1 MSSGAAPSGAIKQTG
16 AELRPADRREVSV
29 GAISFTLE
37 GLALRWIR
45 LGDVEVLRGIAFV
58 VRDRDWG
65 TFQPEVRVEEFA
77 ETAAGIRIR
86 LAAEIVEGEASLTC
100 RMVVSAAPER
110 LAIEASAVGR
120 GRFTTNRTGF
130 VVLHGAASAGGQSR
144 VAHAAGGTTEG
155 TFPRLVSPHQPLFD
169 IAAITHEPAPGIIA
183 EVQFSGE
190 VFEMED
196 QRNWSDASFKTYSRP
211 LARPFPYVIA
221 DGECV
226 RQTVSVTISG
236 RPSGSLRTKHDL
248 PRIEAAAELAG
259 RLPEIGLGGR
269 AIDYRGTATLS
280 RRLADLGPSVLLF
293 EAKDDDP
300 GAEFA
305 AAVAASGA
313 RASVMLRSEGRDLEA
328 WPERFARA
336 GVAPSAVALVTAEPA
351 IVEQA
356 RRLFPGARIGTG
368 TDAFFAEF
376 NRQPPPPADFHFW
389 TVNPTVHAIDDASV
403 METLSV
409 LADQVASARA
419 RTPGVPLQV
428 GPITFRMRFNPN
440 ATASPSGESP
450 GIRPSGEPS
459 GVGPAEG
466 DARQRGLIGAAFT
479 LGQIAAWAAAGI
491 ETLVMFAPFGPRGL
505 IHARGGFPV
514 PWYDGLPEGA
524 VYPAYLVL
532 AAMGG
537 RRPIRL
543 VRNEVPENVVAL
555 ATDDALWLAN
565 RGSAAIE
572 ISVPGTEARM
582 LDEASFAEAVARPV
596 GFWSRGAVALAGGR
610 LRLGGY
616 AVARLA
622 W

>member
-1 MSSGAAPSGAIKQTG
+1 MSSRAAPSGAIKQTG
-16 AELRPADRREVSV
+16 AELLPADRREVSV
-29 GAISFTLE
+29 GALSFTLE

-45 LGDVEVLRGIAFV
+45 LGDVELLRGIAFV

-77 ETAAGIRIR
+77 ETAAGILIR

-100 RMVVSAAPER
+100 RTVVSAAPER
-110 LAIEASAVGR
+110 LAIEASVVGH
-120 GRFTTNRTGF
+120 GRFMTNRTGF
-130 VVLHGAASAGGQSR
+130 VVLHGAASAGGRSH
-144 VAHAAGGTTEG
+144 VVHAAGGTTEG
-155 TFPRLVSPHQPLFD
+155 TFPPLVSPHQPFFD

-221 DGECV
+221 DGERV
-226 RQTVSVTISG
+226 RQTVSVTIRG
-236 RPSGSLRTKHDL
+236 RPSGSLRTKHEL
-248 PRIEAAAELAG
+248 PRIEAAANLAG

-269 AIDYRGTATLS
+269 AIDYRGTAALS
-280 RRLADLGPSVLLF
+280 RRLADLAPSVLLF

-300 GAEFA
+300 CEEFA

-313 RASVMLRSEGRDLEA
+313 RTSVMLRPEGRGLEA
-328 WPERFARA
+328 WSKWFARA
-336 GVAPSAVALVTAEPA
+336 GVAPSAVALVTSERA

-419 RTPGVPLQV
+419 RSPGVPLQV

-440 ATASPSGESP
+440 AAGPSSGESP
-450 GIRPSGEPS
+450 G
-459 GVGPAEG
+459 VLPAEA
-466 DARQRGLIGAAFT
+466 DARQRGLLGAAFT

-543 VRNEVPENVVAL
+543 VSNEVPENVVAL

-565 RGSAAIE
+565 RGPAAIE

-616 AVARLA
+616 AVARLPF
-622 W
+622 